1 MIFYLKASVNRQVKG
16 ISGLY
21 HRSMVYVLHLTID
34 TKRQP
39 DTVLVDV

>member
-1 MIFYLKASVNRQVKG
+1 MP
-16 ISGLY
+16 
-21 HRSMVYVLHLTID
+21 LTEHGTKVRLMFVTLLID